1 MANGTSWLT
10 HMWSGTVYQALLVM
24 KHPETLHYQTNKE
37 GVPVG
42 SDTMVVLKNAPH
54 PNTAQLF
61 LNWMLRA
68 RELLAERQ
76 ADRLSDDD
84 HGRPEDLRRSDEEVS
99 VAQGHDRR
107 GGARPEVQAAGSE
120 DPAALDHRLVEDP
133 GVRQQHPVRR
143 GLWSS
148 FLVPPGLWLVAL
160 YLVPLGL
167 IVAASFG
174 TVDFLGRVIYSWP
187 FSGWDLS
194 NYHTV
199 LSSAYLPAFFRSLAF
214 AALATLLCLLVGYP
228 VAYVIARYGGRV
240 RHLLVVLLVLP
251 WFVDYLIR
259 VYAWIVLLGDNGVVN
274 GWLGD
279 LGMKRRSAHPVPGHV
294 VGRRRRPVLQL
305 LPVHGA
311 AGLRGRRSHGLLPR
325 RGGQGSLRHALAD
338 VPLRHVPGDVPGCR
352 GRSRARVP
360 AGVGRLRE
368 RRVPRLAE
376 TSMIGNVINGTF
388 NQGGYVPLG
397 GTLTVCFMVGI
408 AAFMVFYLR
417 SASRASR
424 EGAL

>member
-1 MANGTSWLT
+1 M
-10 HMWSGTVYQALLVM
+10 
-24 KHPETLHYQTNKE
+24 
-37 GVPVG
+37 
-42 SDTMVVLKNAPH
+42 
-54 PNTAQLF
+54 
-61 LNWMLRA
+61 
-68 RELLAERQ
+68 
-76 ADRLSDDD
+76 
-84 HGRPEDLRRSDEEVS
+84 
-99 VAQGHDRR
+99 
-107 GGARPEVQAAGSE
+107 
-120 DPAALDHRLVEDP
+120 
-133 GVRQQHPVRR
+133 RR

-148 FLVPPGLWLVAL
+148 FLVPPGLWLIAL

-187 FSGWDLS
+187 LAGWDLS

-214 AALATLLCLLVGYP
+214 ALLTTFLCLVIGYP

-240 RHLLVVLLVLP
+240 RLLLVVLLVLP

-279 LGMKRRSAHPVPGHV
+279 LGMSGDPPVQFLGTWWAV
-294 VGRRRRPVLQL
+294 VGGLFYSYFPFMV
-305 LPVHGA
+305 LPVYAAVDRMDPSLVEAGKDLYGTPWQTFRHVTFPATFQGVVAGAVLVFLPA
-311 AGLRGRRSHGLLPR
+311 AGDFANSEFL
-325 RGGQGSLRHALAD
+325 GS
-338 VPLRHVPGDVPGCR
+338 P
-352 GRSRARVP
+352 S
-360 AGVGRLRE
+360 
-368 RRVPRLAE
+368 
-376 TSMIGNVINGTF
+376 TSMIGNVINQTF

-397 GTLTVCFMVGI
+397 GTLTVCFMLGI
-408 AAFMVFYLR
+408 AVFMVFYLR